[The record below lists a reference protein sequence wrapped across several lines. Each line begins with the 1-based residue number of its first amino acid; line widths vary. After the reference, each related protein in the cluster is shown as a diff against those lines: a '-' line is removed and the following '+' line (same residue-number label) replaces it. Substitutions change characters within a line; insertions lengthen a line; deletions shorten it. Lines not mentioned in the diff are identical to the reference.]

1 MTMRLDRALATA
13 VTSLAALTAGPA
25 SAQVKIEKVACL
37 GLANCQR
44 LSNGTVEVV
53 VTTDV
58 GPRIIRYALVA
69 GENILGEVPDAVT
82 KTALGDWKAWGGHR
96 LWHAPEG
103 NPRSYAPDNAPV
115 RFDVVAEGT
124 VRLTQP
130 VEAGT
135 GIQKTITVALD
146 ATGSRVTVSH
156 ALANGNLWA
165 VELAPWALTI
175 MRGGGTAIVPQEPY
189 GAHDQNLLPVRPLV
203 LWAYTDLSDP
213 RFAIGP
219 KYIRLRSD
227 DQRAEPQKI
236 GVGNRQGWAAY
247 NLGRTV
253 FVKRFAHQP
262 QHAYPDFGS
271 NVEVYT
277 AGPFIELESLGPL
290 LRLAPG
296 EVAEHV
302 EEWQLFGNVDVGASE
317 ESLDA
322 ALAPLVARPAR

>member
-1 MTMRLDRALATA
+1 MLGHRALAA
-13 VTSLAALTAGPA
+13 LLSVAALAPSPA
-25 SAQVKIEKVACL
+25 TAQVKIEKVACL
-37 GLANCQR
+37 GLPNCQR

-58 GPRIIRYALVA
+58 GPRIIRYALVG
-69 GENILGEVPDAVT
+69 GENILGEVPEAVT
-82 KTALGDWKAWGGHR
+82 KTALGDWRAWGGHR

-115 RFDVVAEGT
+115 RFDVVADGT

-146 ATGSRVTVSH
+146 PAGSRVTVTH
-156 ALANGNLWA
+156 AVANGNLWT

-175 MRGGGTAIVPQEPY
+175 MHGGGTAIVPQEPY
-189 GAHDQNLLPVRPLV
+189 GAHAQNLLPVRPLV

-219 KYIRLRSD
+219 RYIRLRSD
-227 DQRAEPQKI
+227 EGRAEPQKI

-253 FVKRFAHQP
+253 FVKRFAHRAQ
-262 QHAYPDFGS
+262 QAYPDYGS

-277 AGPFIELESLGPL
+277 AGSFIELETLGPL
-290 LRLAPG
+290 ARLGPG

-302 EEWQLFGNVDVGASE
+302 EEWQLFGNVDLGATE
-317 ESLDA
+317 DSLHA
-322 ALAPLVARPAR
+322 ALTALVARPAR

>member
-1 MTMRLDRALATA
+1 MVASA
-13 VTSLAALTAGPA
+13 VPAA
-25 SAQVKIEKVACL
+25 AQVKIEKVACL
-37 GLANCQR
+37 GQPNCQR
-44 LSNGTVEVV
+44 LSNGSVEVV

-58 GPRIIRYALVA
+58 GPRIARYALA
-69 GENILGEVPDAVT
+69 GGQNILGELPEAVT

-115 RFDVVAEGT
+115 RFEAVDGET
-124 VRLTQP
+124 VRLIQP

-135 GIQKTITVALD
+135 GIQKTMTVKLD
-146 ATGSRVTVSH
+146 ASGTGVTVTH
-156 ALANGNLWA
+156 ALANGNLWD

-189 GAHDQNLLPVRPLV
+189 GSHDDNLLPVRPMV

-213 RFAIGP
+213 RFTIGP
-219 KYIRLRSD
+219 RYLRLRSD
-227 DQRAEPQKI
+227 AARTEPQKI

-247 NLGRTV
+247 QLDRTV
-253 FVKRFAHQP
+253 FLKRFAYKASHT
-262 QHAYPDFGS
+262 YPDHGS

-277 AGPFIELESLGPL
+277 AGPFIELETLGPL
-290 LRLAPG
+290 VRLGPG

-302 EEWQLFGNVDVGASE
+302 EEWQLFGNVDLGTTEASI
-317 ESLDA
+317 DA
-322 ALAPLVARPAR
+322 ALSPLVRRPAR

>member
-1 MTMRLDRALATA
+1 MRVEIAFVA
-13 VTSLAALTAGPA
+13 VACLAALVPA
-25 SAQVKIEKVACL
+25 RAAAQVKVEKVACL

-58 GPRIIRYALVA
+58 GPRVARYALA
-69 GENILGEVPDAVT
+69 GGENVLAEVPDAVT

-103 NPRSYAPDNAPV
+103 NPRSYAPDNTPV
-115 RFDVVAEGT
+115 RFDVVSEGT

-135 GIQKTITVALD
+135 GIQKTMTVKLD
-146 ATGSRVTVSH
+146 PTGSRVTVTH
-156 ALANGNLWA
+156 ALANGNLWD

-175 MRGGGTAIVPQEPY
+175 MRGGGAVIVPQEPY
-189 GAHDQNLLPVRPLV
+189 GAHAENLLPVRPLV

-219 KYIRLRSD
+219 KYVRLRSD
-227 DQRAEPQKI
+227 PARATPQKVGI
-236 GVGNRQGWAAY
+236 GNRQGWAAY
-247 NLGRTV
+247 SHGRTV
-253 FVKRFAHQP
+253 FLKHFAHDP
-262 QHAYPDFGS
+262 RATYPDYGS
-271 NVEVYT
+271 NVEVFT
-277 AGPFIELESLGPL
+277 SGSFIELETLGPL
-290 LRLAPG
+290 ARLAPG

-302 EEWQLFGNVDVGASE
+302 EEWQLFGDVDLGATEASIE
-317 ESLDA
+317 A
-322 ALAPLVARPAR
+322 ALAPLARPAP